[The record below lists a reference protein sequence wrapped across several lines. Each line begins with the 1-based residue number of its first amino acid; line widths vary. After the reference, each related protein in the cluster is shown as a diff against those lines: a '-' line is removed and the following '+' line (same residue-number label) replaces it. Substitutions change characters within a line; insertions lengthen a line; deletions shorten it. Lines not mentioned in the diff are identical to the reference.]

1 MWSTFWFIMLL
12 VLCFT
17 YQSDDLGN
25 ATFFQY
31 KEKNWAW
38 MLSIYCIYV
47 GQPCW
52 NDQEN
57 YMIDMV
63 DSFIHFLASYCTRWY
78 CFSVIF
84 SCTWLNNAIPAYLND
99 SIASLLSVDFVSQEH
114 GVPCDGPKDSNAGGW
129 TWEIL
134 DRNETRWRKPRVVER
149 TTNCRERRRAL
160 PRFTALVVR

>member
-25 ATFFQY
+25 ATFFPY

-63 DSFIHFLASYCTRWY
+63 DCFIHFLASYCTRWY

-84 SCTWLNNAIPAYLND
+84 SCAWLNNATPAYLNN
-99 SIASLLSVDFVSQEH
+99 SIASLSKHYPSCPMSLWQWVPITRLSNGFL
-114 GVPCDGPKDSNAGGW
+114 PN
-129 TWEIL
+129 
-134 DRNETRWRKPRVVER
+134 RVRVW
-149 TTNCRERRRAL
+149 
-160 PRFTALVVR
+160 